1 MESDA
6 LIKIFDLRDAELR
19 DEEAKK
25 DAREAAKAVERNN
38 KAYSAF
44 AKMGLKLFPEWPNAA
59 LGHLLSFY
67 MDGKGHSKFTQ
78 KKEKLA
84 KIYKLLSSNIALKAP
99 TPPTNVPIMPTDV
112 VV

>member
-19 DEEAKK
+19 DKEAKK
-25 DAREAAKAVERNN
+25 EGNEAAKAVERNN

-67 MDGKGHSKFTQ
+67 MDGKGHSKFT
-78 KKEKLA
+78 KKPERLA
-84 KIYKLLSSNIALKAP
+84 KIYELLSSNIALKAP
-99 TPPTNVPIMPTDV
+99 TAPTYVPIMPTDV
-112 VV
+112 AV